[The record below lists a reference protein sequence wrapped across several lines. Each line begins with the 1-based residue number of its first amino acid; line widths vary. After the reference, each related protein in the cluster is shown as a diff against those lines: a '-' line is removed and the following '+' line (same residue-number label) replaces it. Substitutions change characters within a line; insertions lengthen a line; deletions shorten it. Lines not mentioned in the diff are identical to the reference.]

1 MWFWCVDEGW
11 RWFCLCP
18 QPGSGGSGGTGC
30 PSPSSAASSG
40 IPEVL
45 LGRDALPEAALLVL
59 MQPQGKGRD
68 EDTDVVPELTEKKK
82 IRWNTRL
89 LLQFLLKW
97 ETRSV

>member
-1 MWFWCVDEGW
+1 MKDGGGFVCVPSLAVVAVVALGA
-11 RWFCLCP
+11 RPLLC
-18 QPGSGGSGGTGC
+18 S
-30 PSPSSAASSG
+30 
-40 IPEVL
+40 ILRHPEVL

-59 MQPQGKGRD
+59 MHPQGKGRD

>member
-1 MWFWCVDEGW
+1 MEVVLSVSPAWQWWQWWHWVPVPL
-11 RWFCLCP
+11 LC
-18 QPGSGGSGGTGC
+18 S
-30 PSPSSAASSG
+30 
-40 IPEVL
+40 ILRHPEVL

-59 MQPQGKGRD
+59 MHPQGKGRD